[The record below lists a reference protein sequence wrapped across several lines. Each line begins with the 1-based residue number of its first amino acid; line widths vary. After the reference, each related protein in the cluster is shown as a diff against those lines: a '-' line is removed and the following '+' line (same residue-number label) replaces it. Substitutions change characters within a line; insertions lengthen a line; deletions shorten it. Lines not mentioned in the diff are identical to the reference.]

1 MQKLDILQQLA
12 GGEILEF
19 QARRFSMR
27 GNPVPTIIARKM
39 LRAGLVESPPDLFTP
54 SGGRISDEG
63 LVTLNI
69 LENNHD

>member
-19 QARRFSMR
+19 QARKFAIR
-27 GNPVPTIIARKM
+27 GHQVPTIIARKM
-39 LRAGLVESPPDLFTP
+39 LQAGLVESPPELFAP
-54 SGGRISDEG
+54 SGGRITDQG
-63 LVTLNI
+63 LVALNN